1 MKQNKLFIN
10 NPVTLHFYSPEDR
23 LPDNDEW
30 EIVIVKTYDKNRM
43 DFRIAFYYEDD
54 RKFYDDHLYPI
65 DKDDVLA
72 WATFSPKWVV
82 SENDRDIFG
91 CK

>member
-10 NPVTLHFYSPEDR
+10 NPVTLHFYNPEEQ
-23 LPDNDEW
+23 LPDTDEW
-30 EIVIVKTYDKNRM
+30 KIVIVKTYDKAKM
-43 DFRIAFYYEDD
+43 DFRIVSYSYED

-65 DKDDVLA
+65 EKEDVIA
-72 WATFSPKWVV
+72 WATFSPEWVV

>member
-10 NPVTLHFYSPEDR
+10 NPVTLHFYSLEEQ

-30 EIVIVKTYDKNRM
+30 KIVIVKTYDKAKM
-43 DFRIAFYYEDD
+43 DFRIASYSYQD
-54 RKFYDDHLYPI
+54 RKFYDDHLYQI
-65 DKDDVLA
+65 DKEDVIA
-72 WATFSPKWVV
+72 WATFSCSWVV
-82 SENDRDIFG
+82 SETDRDIFG